1 MALSM
6 ENKKRRKRKENKRK
20 ERRGEATERKSGLPC
35 FVEHRRGFSV
45 LWAAIYV
52 SRVSDFVNAAVLSE
66 VEKFHG

>member
-1 MALSM
+1 M
-6 ENKKRRKRKENKRK
+6 ENKKRRKGKKIKERKE
-20 ERRGEATERKSGLPC
+20 GGATKRKSGLPC